1 MWQLIVT
8 TLVRL
13 VVNTAFRLFYP
24 FVPELSRAFAV
35 PAEALTAAVSA
46 RGAVGLVS
54 PLIGAAADRIDRRTL
69 MLLGLAVV
77 SGALGLIGVAPSLTM
92 IGFGAALMAVGKL
105 AYDLGVLAHIGDQ
118 TPYAQRGRVIGLSET
133 SWSGAALIGLPLV
146 GLVIGRFGAQA
157 PFLILAGLV
166 ALSLIA
172 IAGVVRASPA
182 GTRRGV
188 ASQLPRPTLRTLLSR
203 PGVAPIL
210 LTSLLIPLANEVLNA
225 IYGLWLEGSFGL
237 SVESIGASAVV
248 FGMAELAG
256 EGCIAL
262 FADRLG
268 KRNLAIVG
276 ALLGVAAYL
285 ALPMLSATGRIELAL
300 LGVGGVYLG
309 FEILVVGSIPIVS
322 ELAPEARAT
331 ILSTSGAMQSAGR
344 LFGAWAGLALFPF
357 GIWPAALFAAGLN
370 LTISAI
376 LWRWA
381 RA

>member
-1 MWQLIVT
+1 
-8 TLVRL
+8 
-13 VVNTAFRLFYP
+13 
-24 FVPELSRAFAV
+24 
-35 PAEALTAAVSA
+35 
-46 RGAVGLVS
+46 
-54 PLIGAAADRIDRRTL
+54 

-172 IAGVVRASPA
+172 IASVVRASPA
-182 GTRRGV
+182 GTRRGEGSPL
-188 ASQLPRPTLRTLLSR
+188 ARPTLRTLLSR

-285 ALPMLSATGRIELAL
+285 ALPMLSAMALPMLSATGRIELAL
-300 LGVGGVYLG
+300 LGVGGVYFG

-331 ILSTSGAMQSAGR
+331 ILSTAGAMQSAGR

-376 LWRWA
+376 LG
-381 RA
+381 